1 MKIFKNCT
9 VVLLFDTN
17 TSFKE
22 KSSWKKKITDNGG
35 VISYIVTKRASL
47 IVLFSKSNVSHSFK
61 IRQACRYSIPVVN
74 PRYVDQCIQQ
84 RHILSTEG
92 YIVAEPQYEHGLKT
106 GKIQRSSSEGVIR
119 KKKTHGKLINL
130 ASHPSF
136 LHGDPD
142 GPEFDE
148 HRYEL
153 AKWAVLQSGN
163 LVQVLEIHAQP
174 SGNPQSGQ
182 DKFRLYAQGAAMD
195 KNNVVTSVEEAV
207 TWYFET
213 VEEVVSGY
221 EHLYKK
227 FTSFPSCMRP
237 SDTARVDFGQLGSPR
252 LMLVLS
258 KLSILQTKLSSEVA
272 EFIEIVWR
280 EALDEVEN
288 LLTIPLHLVIQD
300 KVDQAEVA
308 LLHMGN
314 ILSNYSEADSNKMD
328 SLIAD
333 LYQALPHKDQYKKE
347 KFTIKEVSAK
357 KDLCQ
362 LLRDIISVREAT
374 DWSQEVTTVAKYR
387 ALGCH
392 ISCLETSSEK
402 YKKVEDLV
410 KATAKGIHIRHVF
423 SIRRTQ
429 EEINFEPKNTQTLMH
444 SSAAHNFLGILS
456 RGLLLPK
463 TVVDK
468 FGVNRTDAGNLG
480 CGIYFSDA
488 ASTCVKYSSPGKVC
502 GTRFLLVCD
511 VALGNVHEMRH
522 ADHSV
527 TAPPDEFDS
536 LHGVKSTPEA
546 YSQFEDNEYAVFSPE
561 QQCIRYVVEFSMTG
575 DTITPF
581 PQDLIASTV
590 ESPAADLSQG
600 MSNIDLTD
608 LKNIQDPLSKVKA
621 GLQGTGKESVPLKSV
636 HVRAKMLDLVAHV
649 VVLQYYH
656 NCSNT
661 PIEAKYVFPLD
672 DSAAVCGFEAFISGK
687 HIVGQVKEKSKARK
701 EYKEAIDKG
710 HGAYLMEEETPDVFS
725 VSVGNLPPNSDV
737 LIKITFI
744 TELQVSGDNVCF
756 YLPSSVAPWLKDA
769 ALAQEAQESLHS
781 VKIKDNKRCECS
793 VQVSVEMP
801 FDIRKIY
808 SPTHRLK
815 VKKTDTKAVVEIPKN
830 SRLDEGFELQV
841 SLAEIH
847 VPRMWVEDHTEKD
860 SQACMLTFYP
870 EFESE
875 KEESAEILF
884 LIDMSNS
891 MKGDAER
898 DAKKVLDLALD
909 QLPADYYFNITVFG
923 TSHSDLFSAS
933 QRVSKGTLEKAQEHV
948 RCLSA
953 IYGSSDFF
961 TPLRS
966 FHLLCPAESHQNIFL
981 ISDGHVTQ
989 DSFILNSIKRA
1000 ARRSR
1005 LFTLGVGPTANH
1017 HQMRCIASLGGG
1029 TYEYYN
1035 ANTKSAWQRKVT
1047 SQLEQASQPRLMD
1060 VSVDWIQG
1068 NDKASNPLQAPS
1080 SIPSIFSGSRQVVY
1094 GFVPNCMQAILRAK
1108 VNGQEISTQVSTV
1121 ELNITDGQMLHQ
1133 LTARAVIRDF
1143 ENGIL
1148 DADRILHQMLKSE
1161 RKQTIIELSKEY
1173 SIVTPYTSF
1182 VAVEE
1187 REEGEEKHDGPS
1199 IADLVDLEKV
1209 DILPYMQ
1216 WDNADDFDEMSPED
1230 TIRGL
1235 LQKGKIA
1242 EGFSMNRA
1250 EEIYT
1255 SIGDLLEEASLH
1267 ENKDLAKEVYS
1278 TLDDFYCQNGSEEVK
1293 EVLAQ
1298 VKPHIKEPVFAFVK
1312 TLTGKT
1318 IRVQVET
1325 VWQLKE
1331 AIMDKE
1337 GIPEDQQRLV
1347 AAGKQLTDDML
1358 IEDLG
1363 YEPTIHLVLR
1373 LRGGPGEI
1381 QSSKD
1386 TNQPNIHSGEIEKIF
1401 TPDYIP
1407 QEELPSFTTVDT
1419 DGYRQSLY
1427 HPDKEETAKEKCPPR
1442 KSTRKMKSKLA
1453 MSAIAYNQKDQDN
1466 KLTSCL
1472 GEARRFSLLEIGK
1485 EIFDTMDGK
1494 VSADQVD
1501 SENSGKME
1509 EMGKITPGEMVVDI
1523 PSWEGQNFP
1532 SQKNIFDTHDINP
1545 DITDM
1550 DLDGTFNSIGATVDG
1565 VINNTDAPQFTAVPL
1580 GYLSNN
1586 TAHAYYLSS
1595 VPSEISSFMSPSL
1608 DQPPTENG
1616 QVDGLYS
1623 DVVSGITEINPQ
1635 FGQEDFGRVVLD
1647 GHSIEYCMMNDPG
1660 QLLKQQPQ
1668 QHLQVQQQNL
1678 QLHQLLM
1685 KSRGSDHTIQLHKD
1699 STSSVKA
1706 VKNILEENMHPMK
1719 NIYQPAFLDSLGNSV
1734 TPSQSY
1740 QPTSPSYSPTS
1751 PFYYSALSPQKSEP
1765 FKLNPEPQKSFAQ
1778 GTFILDPKPGLK
1790 INRTEADQ
1798 ITSNE
1803 PHLIGKEKSSTHAE
1817 KYKGMYQGQVQIT
1830 KISSMGHLETYKK
1843 QASDLPQKKK
1853 PFGGSRQFP
1862 LSVLGQ
1868 GVPRRHSGT
1877 KAARKSASYQQF
1889 MSSKSSVISASEEEE
1904 DEENKVDDKLKMEKL
1919 CKRDHAA
1926 EVSRQSRG
1934 GFRGRG
1940 KQIILSK
1947 RSEQTTRSRIGSPHK
1962 RSRRISKSSS
1972 SSSESQRSRSVSRS
1986 WSTSARV
1993 LKRDF
1998 SPGGSRSPRRWR
2010 YRSRSQ
2016 EHLRDLLRSRS
2027 RSRRSVSMASSIYR
2041 DRSYSRKRK
2050 RSSSQSRSRRRS
2062 RIRSTSE
2069 RRSRD
2074 LSGRQSISGISPK
2087 RRHRSLSQ
2095 KRSSSLSSNPSPV
2108 ERITSQKRRNG
2119 GRTEINRSRGQRSR
2133 SRERDQ
2139 RSDDKSAVTWNLRI
2153 GHPVRRVVDG
2163 KGKLQPWTRLTYI
2176 DMCIAD
2182 KLIPMVNGQYWEVTT
2197 DLCSALNLSLQDTI
2211 VEMYTRGLYAFDQEI
2226 CRNAE
2231 RVLATMAVLITFI
2244 DIVYRS
2250 FHNDG
2255 LKVTPE
2261 MDLDIKDFKQQ
2272 LSQTIYI
2279 REPNNKVT
2287 FVFLPVNMVSAL
2299 NWLLRQ
2305 EKLSHV
2311 YRRLGLGHTPREFL
2325 ENIVNAI
2332 LD

>member
-1 MKIFKNCT
+1 MDGDHPKFMMKIFKNCT

-22 KSSWKKKITDNGG
+22 KTSWKKKITNNGG

-47 IVLFSKSNVSHSFK
+47 IVLFNKSNVSHSFK
-61 IRQACRYSIPVVN
+61 IRQASRYRIPVVN
-74 PRYVDQCIQQ
+74 PRYLDQCIEQGY
-84 RHILSTEG
+84 ILSTEG
-92 YIVAEPQYEHGLKT
+92 FIVAEPRYEQGLKT
-106 GKIQRSSSEGVIR
+106 GKIQRSFSEAVIQ
-119 KKKTHGKLINL
+119 KKKKHGKLINL

-148 HRYEL
+148 GRYEL
-153 AKWAVLQSGN
+153 AKWAVLQSGT
-163 LVQVLEIHAQP
+163 LVQALEIHAHP
-174 SGNPQSGQ
+174 SGNLQSGQ
-182 DKFRLYAQGAAMD
+182 GKFRLFAQGAVMD

-207 TWYFET
+207 IWYFET
-213 VEEVVSGY
+213 IEEVVSGY

-227 FTSFPSCMRP
+227 FIGFPNNMQP
-237 SDTARVDFGQLGSPR
+237 SDTARVDFGQLGSPCLR
-252 LMLVLS
+252 LVLS
-258 KLSILQTKLSSEVA
+258 KLLILQTKLSSEVA
-272 EFIEIVWR
+272 EFTEIVWR

-288 LLTIPLHLVIQD
+288 LLTIPLHLVTQD
-300 KVDQAEVA
+300 KIDQAEVA
-308 LLHMGN
+308 LMLMGN
-314 ILSNYSEADSNKMD
+314 LLFNLSEADSNRMD
-328 SLIAD
+328 SLITD
-333 LYQALPHKDQYKKE
+333 LYQALPHKDQHRKE
-347 KFTIKEVSAK
+347 KFTLNEISAK

-402 YKKVEDLV
+402 YKKVENLV
-410 KATAKGIHIRHVF
+410 TATGKGIHIRHVF
-423 SIRRTQ
+423 SIRRMQ
-429 EEINFEPKNTQTLMH
+429 EEINFQPRNTRTLMH
-444 SSAAHNFLGILS
+444 SSAPHNFLGILS

-502 GTRFLLVCD
+502 GTRFLLLCD

-522 ADHSV
+522 TDHSI
-527 TAPPDEFDS
+527 TAPPDGFDS

-546 YSQFEDNEYAVFSPE
+546 YSQFEDNEYAVFSAE

-581 PQDLIASTV
+581 PQNLIAATV
-590 ESPAADLSQG
+590 ESPAADLSQR
-600 MSNIDLTD
+600 MSDIDITD
-608 LKNIQDPLSKVKA
+608 VKNIQDPLSKVKA

-656 NCSNT
+656 NSSDT

-672 DSAAVCGFEAFISGK
+672 DSAAVCGFEAFINGK
-687 HIVGQVKEKSKARK
+687 HIVGEVKEKSKARK
-701 EYKEAIDKG
+701 EYKEAIEKG

-769 ALAQEAQESLHS
+769 ALAQEKQESLHS

-793 VQVSVEMP
+793 VQISVEMP

-847 VPRMWVEDHTEKD
+847 VPRMWVEKHTEKD

-875 KEESAEILF
+875 KEESTEILF

-898 DAKKVLDLALD
+898 DAKKVLDLALH
-909 QLPADYYFNITVFG
+909 QLPATYYFNITVFG
-923 TSHSDLFSAS
+923 TSSSDLFSAS
-933 QRVSKGTLEKAQEHV
+933 QKISKSTLERAQEHV
-948 RCLSA
+948 KCLSA

-961 TPLRS
+961 PPLRS
-966 FHLLCPAESHQNIFL
+966 FHLLCPMESHQNIFL
-981 ISDGHVTQ
+981 ISDGHVNHN
-989 DSFILNSIKRA
+989 DFILNSIKRA
-1000 ARRSR
+1000 AKRSR
-1005 LFTLGVGPTANH
+1005 LFTLGVGQAVNH

-1035 ANTKSAWQRKVT
+1035 ASTKSAWQRKVT
-1047 SQLEQASQPRLMD
+1047 SQLEQASQPRLME

-1068 NDKASNPLQAPS
+1068 NEKASDLLQAPS
-1080 SIPSIFSGSRQVVY
+1080 SIPSIFSGCRQVVY
-1094 GFVPNCMQAILRAK
+1094 GFVPNCMQAVLHAE
-1108 VNGQEISTQVSTV
+1108 VNGQEISTQVSTA
-1121 ELNITDGQMLHQ
+1121 ELNITNGQMLHQ

-1148 DADRILHQMLKSE
+1148 DGDRILHQMLKLE

-1187 REEGEEKHDGPS
+1187 REEDKEKHDGPS
-1199 IADLVDLEKV
+1199 VAELVALEKV

-1216 WDNADDFDEMSPED
+1216 WENVDDFDEMSPED

-1250 EEIYT
+1250 EGIYA

-1278 TLDDFYCQNGSEEVK
+1278 TLDDFYNQNGSEDVK
-1293 EVLAQ
+1293 VVLAQ
-1298 VKPHIKEPVFAFVK
+1298 VKPHIKEPVPAFVK

-1318 IRVQVET
+1318 IGVRVKT
-1325 VWQLKE
+1325 VRELKE

-1373 LRGGPGEI
+1373 LRGGPEI

-1386 TNQPNIHSGEIEKIF
+1386 TNQSRIHSQETEKLF

-1407 QEELPSFTTVDT
+1407 QEKCSSFSTVEA
-1419 DGYRQSLY
+1419 DGYHQSLCQ
-1427 HPDKEETAKEKCPPR
+1427 PDKEEAVKEEYPPKMGR
-1442 KSTRKMKSKLA
+1442 KKKKSKLA
-1453 MSAIAYNQKDQDN
+1453 SLAISSDKTLQEN
-1466 KLTSCL
+1466 KLTSCSDK
-1472 GEARRFSLLEIGK
+1472 ASKFSQLAIEKEILDTEGGKVLEDYMDSENGSQMDEIGK
-1485 EIFDTMDGK
+1485 RTPIGMTIDVPSLERQKD
-1494 VSADQVD
+1494 
-1501 SENSGKME
+1501 ENVP
-1509 EMGKITPGEMVVDI
+1509 T
-1523 PSWEGQNFP
+1523 QA
-1532 SQKNIFDTHDINP
+1532 NIFDTFEVNP
-1545 DITDM
+1545 EIVDM
-1550 DLDGTFNSIGATVDG
+1550 DLEMLDTFGASFDTDD
-1565 VINNTDAPQFTAVPL
+1565 TDAPQFTAVPL
-1580 GYLSNN
+1580 GYLSKN
-1586 TAHAYYLSS
+1586 TSHPSCLSS
-1595 VPSEISSFMSPSL
+1595 VPSEMLSSFMAPSS
-1608 DQPPTENG
+1608 DQPPPEKG
-1616 QVDGLYS
+1616 QASVDGLYS
-1623 DVVSGITEINPQ
+1623 DFNVVSTVTVNPQ
-1635 FGQEDFGRVVLD
+1635 FEDKDIWGAAQD
-1647 GHSIEYCMMNDPG
+1647 DHSIEHYLMNDAS
-1660 QLLKQQPQ
+1660 QLLEEQQ
-1668 QHLQVQQQNL
+1668 QHHLEVQQQNI
-1678 QLHQLLM
+1678 QVHQLLM
-1685 KSRGSDHTIQLHKD
+1685 KSQSSDQTTKSLENMA
-1699 STSSVKA
+1699 STVEA
-1706 VKNILEENMHPMK
+1706 VKSILRENMHPVI
-1719 NIYQPAFLDSLGNSV
+1719 NVNQPAFLHSLENCV

-1740 QPTSPSYSPTS
+1740 QPMSHSYSPTSPSYSP
-1751 PFYYSALSPQKSEP
+1751 LSPQSSHT
-1765 FKLNPEPQKSFAQ
+1765 FKLQLNMEPQKYFVQDSFM
-1778 GTFILDPKPGLK
+1778 LDPESELK
-1790 INRTEADQ
+1790 TNRTEANQ
-1798 ITSNE
+1798 IPSCRPQLFDMDKGPT
-1803 PHLIGKEKSSTHAE
+1803 PTE
-1817 KYKGMYQGQVQIT
+1817 KYNSVYQGQVHNT
-1830 KISSMGHLETYKK
+1830 KLRSLRHSKTYEKETVV
-1843 QASDLPQKKK
+1843 LPHKMKS
-1853 PFGGSRQFP
+1853 FGESRQFD
-1862 LSVLGQ
+1862 LAVIGKAA
-1868 GVPRRHSGT
+1868 PRKHLAT
-1877 KAARKSASYQQF
+1877 KAARKSASHEQLIC
-1889 MSSKSSVISASEEEE
+1889 SKSSMTSASEEGE
-1904 DEENKVDDKLKMEKL
+1904 DEENKADYKFEMVKLFESD
-1919 CKRDHAA
+1919 KRDRAA
-1926 EVSRQSRG
+1926 ERSRKFHG
-1934 GFRGRG
+1934 GFISRGRG
-1940 KQIILSK
+1940 KQHVFSRRSK
-1947 RSEQTTRSRIGSPHK
+1947 QTARSTSE
-1962 RSRRISKSSS
+1962 RSRRISKTSS
-1972 SSSESQRSRSVSRS
+1972 SSSESLSSKSVSKSSSSYARILKRYF
-1986 WSTSARV
+1986 STSR
-1993 LKRDF
+1993 
-1998 SPGGSRSPRRWR
+1998 SRSPRR

-2016 EHLRDLLRSRS
+2016 GHSRDFSRS
-2027 RSRRSVSMASSIYR
+2027 RSRDRRSFSMESSRFR
-2041 DRSYSRKRK
+2041 DRSHSRKRK
-2050 RSSSQSRSRRRS
+2050 QSISQNRRRRRS
-2062 RIRSTSE
+2062 RIRSTSQ
-2069 RRSRD
+2069 RFRSRV
-2074 LSGRQSISGISPK
+2074 SY
-2087 RRHRSLSQ
+2087 
-2095 KRSSSLSSNPSPV
+2095 
-2108 ERITSQKRRNG
+2108 
-2119 GRTEINRSRGQRSR
+2119 QRSR
-2133 SRERDQ
+2133 SRERGQ
-2139 RSDDKSAVTWNLRI
+2139 RSYDKKAVTWNLTI
-2153 GHPVRRVVDG
+2153 GHPVRRTIDENE
-2163 KGKLQPWTRLTYI
+2163 KLQPWTRLTYI
-2176 DMCIAD
+2176 DMCIPD

-2197 DLCSALNLSLQDTI
+2197 ELCNALNLSLKDTLA
-2211 VEMYTRGLYAFDQEI
+2211 EMYTRGLYDFDKKI
-2226 CRNAE
+2226 CKKAE
-2231 RVLATMAVLITFI
+2231 RVLATMAILITFI

-2255 LKVTPE
+2255 LKATPE

-2287 FVFLPVNMVSAL
+2287 FVFLPVHMVSAL
-2299 NWLLRQ
+2299 NWLLKQ
-2305 EKLSHV
+2305 EKLSYV
-2311 YRRLGLGHTPREFL
+2311 YCRLGLGHTLREFL
-2325 ENIVNAI
+2325 ENIVKAV